1 VGDLPPVRRAL
12 HSDESIEVY
21 LLDASA
27 DSDLLLVRSAEPDW
41 NGLVEWWGM
50 LDEHLVTDL
59 STDLGNHTRSVR
71 VHGRWLPG
79 NVLSIQ
85 GAEWANLLSSS
96 IKLLEDAVR
105 SSFRPIQCSSLMWIS
120 KQGPVFPVC
129 AVPAESVSR
138 AEVLHEFA
146 SVLLSCSTGID
157 PEAVAANVDKLAS
170 WNRCISADA
179 LNSLVGYLSA
189 TESESILK
197 PGDVA
202 GTSENRGLS
211 QVAGMSLLKE
221 RLRKEI
227 VGPLRSPEIYE
238 KYRIGVPNGILFYGP
253 PGCGKT
259 YIARQLAEELNYFF
273 QDVKPS
279 DVGSR
284 YIHDTVLRIREMF
297 DLALEKA
304 PSVLF
309 IDEFDAFAPSR
320 SELGGHQQY
329 KSEEVNEF
337 LANLEGCAGRK
348 ILVIA
353 ATNLPEKIDP
363 AVRRPGRFDK
373 LVFIPPPDSEARL
386 AMLQFHLRNR
396 PLGPDLDIRGVAAIL
411 DGYSASDIKML
422 VEESARAACEV
433 ASPIS
438 TPTLLDALRRVPP
451 SITPED
457 EARFR
462 NFQPRGM

>member
-1 VGDLPPVRRAL
+1 VRKAL

-21 LLDASA
+21 LLETSA
-27 DSDLLLVRSAEPDW
+27 DSDLILVRSTEPDRD
-41 NGLVEWWGM
+41 GLTEWWRI

-59 STDLGNHTRSVR
+59 SEDLGNNTRSIR

-79 NVLSIQ
+79 NISSMQNVQ
-85 GAEWANLLSSS
+85 WGPLLAASV
-96 IKLLEDAVR
+96 KLLENAVEANL
-105 SSFRPIQCSSLMWIS
+105 RPILCSSLLWIS
-120 KQGPVFPVC
+120 KEGLVPVC
-129 AVPAESVSR
+129 AAFAESASR
-138 AEVLHEFA
+138 AQVLHDLA
-146 SVLLSCSTGID
+146 TVLLSCSTGID
-157 PEAVAANVDKLAS
+157 PEAVAANIDKVAS
-170 WNRCISADA
+170 WNRCMSADA
-179 LNSLVGYLSA
+179 LDVLIGYLAA
-189 TESESILK
+189 TDSESVLSL
-197 PGDVA
+197 GDVPQT
-202 GTSENRGLS
+202 GENRGLS
-211 QVAGMSLLKE
+211 QVAGMGVLKE
-221 RLRKEI
+221 QLRKEI
-227 VGPLRSPEIYE
+227 VGPLRSPAIYE
-238 KYRIGVPNGILFYGP
+238 KYRIGFPNGILFYGP

-273 QDVKPS
+273 QDIKPS

-337 LANLEGCAGRK
+337 LANLEGCADRK
-348 ILVIA
+348 VLVIA

-373 LVFIPPPDSEARL
+373 LVYIPPPDSEARL
-386 AMLQFHLRNR
+386 AMLEFHLRQR
-396 PLGPDLDIRGVAAIL
+396 PIEPDLDIRGVAAIL

-422 VEESARAACEV
+422 VEESARAACEL
-433 ASPIS
+433 AAPIS
-438 TPTLLDALRRVPP
+438 TPILLDALRRVPP

-457 EARFR
+457 EARFLK
-462 NFQPRGM
+462 FQSRGSAQ

>member
-1 VGDLPPVRRAL
+1 MDDL
-12 HSDESIEVY
+12 I
-21 LLDASA
+21 
-27 DSDLLLVRSAEPDW
+27 
-41 NGLVEWWGM
+41 GWWRILG
-50 LDEHLVTDL
+50 EQLVTDM
-59 STDLGNHTRSVR
+59 SEDVGNNTRAIHA
-71 VHGRWLPG
+71 HGRWLPA
-79 NVLSIQ
+79 NIASIQ
-85 GAEWANLLSSS
+85 DVQWGPLLAASV
-96 IKLLEDAVR
+96 KLLESAAQANL
-105 SSFRPIQCSSLMWIS
+105 RPILCSSLIWIS
-120 KQGPVFPVC
+120 KDGPVIPLC
-129 AVPAESVSR
+129 AAPAESVSR

-170 WNRCISADA
+170 WNRSMSADA
-179 LNSLVGYLSA
+179 LDVLIGYLAATDRESA
-189 TESESILK
+189 SSL
-197 PGDVA
+197 GDA
-202 GTSENRGLS
+202 PQTGENRGLS
-211 QVAGMSLLKE
+211 QVAGMDALKE
-221 RLRKEI
+221 QLRKEI
-227 VGPLRSPEIYE
+227 VGPLRSPAIYE

-273 QDVKPS
+273 QDIKPS

-337 LANLEGCAGRK
+337 LANLEGCAGRRV
-348 ILVIA
+348 LVIA

-386 AMLQFHLRNR
+386 AMLQFHLRHR
-396 PLGPDLDIRGVAAIL
+396 PIEPDLDIRGVAAIL
-411 DGYSASDIKML
+411 DGYSASDMPH
-422 VEESARAACEV
+422 VMWRS
-433 ASPIS
+433 
-438 TPTLLDALRRVPP
+438 
-451 SITPED
+451 
-457 EARFR
+457 RFR
-462 NFQPRGM
+462 RLSYWTLCDGFRRRSPRRTKPGSETFSRGAPRNK